1 MTKPF
6 LNQYE
11 DFVDGVTSDASKNH
25 EAYIA
30 RLNELYAAGCNIAR
44 LDTAAT
50 GLNSEAG
57 EFIEIVKKMKFQG
70 KPFIEENIYHLKR
83 ELGDVIFYWI
93 EACIALGQNPYD
105 VIEENIKKLSARY
118 PGGFT
123 IERSEKREIGDI

>member
-11 DFVDGVTSDASKNH
+11 EFVDGVTSDASKNH

-30 RLNELYAAGCNIAR
+30 RLNELYAAGCDIAR

-70 KPFIEENIYHLKR
+70 KPYIEENIFHLKR
-83 ELGDVIFYWI
+83 ELGDVMWYFAT
-93 EACIALGQNPYD
+93 ACMALRIDPYE
-105 VIEENIKKLSARY
+105 VVEENVRKLQNRY
-118 PGGFT
+118 PGGFA
-123 IERSEKREIGDI
+123 IVRSEVRAEDDI